1 VGKKQMEMKRTSLT
15 ISLVFYCILVAAQ
28 NDTSMRPGNTLSLRQ
43 CIETGLKNNLD
54 VLQSQLTM
62 ESDKINMNQAKL
74 NLLPDLNGSA
84 SHSFSQGRSID
95 PYSNTPVTQNVSAS
109 NFSLSSGVILFNG
122 LALQNAI
129 KQNSLLYQ
137 ASKMD
142 WQQVKD
148 NLTINIILAYLQV
161 LSSGDQLSQARN
173 QAALSGEQV
182 KRLEILDQRGAIR
195 PSDLSDLRGQYA
207 SDQVDIINMQNALET
222 AKISLCSLMNV
233 PYDPSMTL
241 ESIEAEAYIVRY
253 ESTREQIYQ
262 NALKELA
269 LVKAADFRE
278 QSAEKA
284 VKVARGYLYPTLSFG
299 ASISTNYSSV
309 AQQNEFVS
317 TTYEPTTDTA
327 VGNNIKLPVYRFQD
341 NFTPYAKI
349 PYMDQINNNVFTS
362 YGFTLRV
369 PIFNAL
375 VQRNRVKQ
383 AKLNLQNQHYVAST
397 TRTELG
403 RRVDQAYV
411 NMLSAYDRYKITL
424 DQVTAF
430 TESFRAAEIR
440 FNSGVGT
447 SVDYLVVKN
456 SLDRANL
463 ALITAKY
470 DYVLRTKVLDF
481 YQGKQ
486 LW

>member
-1 VGKKQMEMKRTSLT
+1 MKRTFVT
-15 ISLVFYCILVAAQ
+15 ISFVFYCIIVAAQ
-28 NDTSMRPGNTLSLRQ
+28 NYSVKPESARLGLRQ

-62 ESDKINMNQAKL
+62 QSDKINMDQAKL
-74 NLLPDLNGSA
+74 NLLPDLNGAA

-129 KQNSLLYQ
+129 KQNSLFYE

-161 LSSGDQLSQARN
+161 LSADDQLGQAKN
-173 QAALSGEQV
+173 QAALSGAQV
-182 KRLEILDQRGAIR
+182 KRLEILNQQGAIR
-195 PSDLSDLRGQYA
+195 PSDLSDLKGQYA
-207 SDQVDIINMQNALET
+207 TDQVDIINMQNTLET
-222 AKISLCSLMNV
+222 DKISLCNLMNI
-233 PYDPSMTL
+233 PYNPEMSL
-241 ESIEAEAYIVRY
+241 EPIEAESYIVKY

-269 LVKAADFRE
+269 LVKAVDFRE
-278 QSAEKA
+278 RSAEKG
-284 VKVARGYLYPTLSFG
+284 VKVERGRLFPTLSFG
-299 ASISTNYSSV
+299 ATISTNYSSV
-309 AQQNEFVS
+309 AQQNEYINS
-317 TTYEPTTDTA
+317 TYEPTTDTA
-327 VGNNIKLPVYRFQD
+327 IGNNIKLPVYRFQD

-411 NMLSAYDRYKITL
+411 NMLSAYDRYKVTL

-470 DYVLRTKVLDF
+470 DYILRTKV
-481 YQGKQ
+481 
-486 LW
+486 

>member
-1 VGKKQMEMKRTSLT
+1 
-15 ISLVFYCILVAAQ
+15 VA
-28 NDTSMRPGNTLSLRQ
+28 
-43 CIETGLKNNLD
+43 E
-54 VLQSQLTM
+54 
-62 ESDKINMNQAKL
+62 
-74 NLLPDLNGSA
+74 
-84 SHSFSQGRSID
+84 
-95 PYSNTPVTQNVSAS
+95 
-109 NFSLSSGVILFNG
+109 
-122 LALQNAI
+122 
-129 KQNSLLYQ
+129 
-137 ASKMD
+137 
-142 WQQVKD
+142 
-148 NLTINIILAYLQV
+148 
-161 LSSGDQLSQARN
+161 
-173 QAALSGEQV
+173 
-182 KRLEILDQRGAIR
+182 
-195 PSDLSDLRGQYA
+195 
-207 SDQVDIINMQNALET
+207 
-222 AKISLCSLMNV
+222 
-233 PYDPSMTL
+233 
-241 ESIEAEAYIVRY
+241 
-253 ESTREQIYQ
+253 
-262 NALKELA
+262 
-269 LVKAADFRE
+269 
-278 QSAEKA
+278 
-284 VKVARGYLYPTLSFG
+284 
-299 ASISTNYSSV
+299 
-309 AQQNEFVS
+309 QNEFINS
-317 TTYEPTTDTA
+317 TYEPTTDTA

-383 AKLNLQNQHYVAST
+383 AKLNLQNQHYIASN
-397 TRTELG
+397 TRAELG
-403 RRVDQAYV
+403 RRVDQAYI
-411 NMLSAYDRYKITL
+411 NMLSAYDRYKVTL